1 MDDPRQAPAQGSG
14 GPLVY
19 RARPGSETVDWG
31 LRAGEEATSPHR
43 SRSTP
48 SRRQTWKHWRRWL
61 EIDWGFECDKKNMI
75 VAWRGEARRIPR
87 CFGRYAFL
95 AATMTWWHCWSVWVL
110 AAWRKAWLQAKRRR
124 TARAARY
131 TFLAAAIAWRH
142 CCGVWVL
149 AAWRKVWLQAKRR
162 RAARA
167 AKRKEARQRHLQD
180 EGTPAGGALEEG
192 QKDSARE
199 RAGSVATAVEG
210 RREHLLKVMEQRR
223 LIRMGQCPVS
233 LVLQGQIR
241 EAKQGLRAERAE
253 LRSRRREL
261 ERDWGDF
268 YGRRSSD
275 AT

>member
-1 MDDPRQAPAQGSG
+1 MQKQGLSGIFLGGHRRGTGGGMDDPRQAPAQGSG

-61 EIDWGFECDKKNMI
+61 EIDWRFECDKKNMI
-75 VAWRGEARRIPR
+75 VAWRGEARRIPL

-149 AAWRKVWLQAKRR
+149 AAC
-162 RAARA
+162 
-167 AKRKEARQRHLQD
+167 
-180 EGTPAGGALEEG
+180 
-192 QKDSARE
+192 
-199 RAGSVATAVEG
+199 
-210 RREHLLKVMEQRR
+210 RR
-223 LIRMGQCPVS
+223 L
-233 LVLQGQIR
+233 
-241 EAKQGLRAERAE
+241 
-253 LRSRRREL
+253 
-261 ERDWGDF
+261 
-268 YGRRSSD
+268 
-275 AT
+275 